1 MFCSN
6 NQPSL
11 TPNQSFSI
19 HIITALIYIWKMPC
33 PWGSYLDSLL
43 YSVVVSFCIIN
54 LTIWP
59 ALREHDARWVLSGL
73 NAKTHVTVS
82 ASQILAPLPGT
93 KRLNSSNF
101 LAKLLAWILLY
112 SVQDTVS
119 KSGRLR
125 KPEQEF
131 QLYCCQRSWRRR
143 SKRSVP
149 GSDKPPVNL
158 PALLLFILFNLL

>member
-1 MFCSN
+1 M
-6 NQPSL
+6 PS
-11 TPNQSFSI
+11 
-19 HIITALIYIWKMPC
+19 
-33 PWGSYLDSLL
+33 PWGYDLNSLL
-43 YSVVVSFCIIN
+43 YSVVVSFCILN
-54 LTIWP
+54 KTIWL
-59 ALREHDARWVLSGL
+59 ALREHDARWVLSSL

-101 LAKLLAWILLY
+101 LAKLLGWILLY

-125 KPEQEF
+125 KPEPEF
-131 QLYCCQRSWRRR
+131 QTFGCQRSWRRR

-158 PALLLFILFNLL
+158 PALLFNLL